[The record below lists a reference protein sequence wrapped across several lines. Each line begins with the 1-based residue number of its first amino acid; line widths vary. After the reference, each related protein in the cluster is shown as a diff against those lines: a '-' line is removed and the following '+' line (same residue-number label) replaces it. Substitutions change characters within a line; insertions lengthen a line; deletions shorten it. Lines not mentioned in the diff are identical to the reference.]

1 MNNSKIKATSIKK
14 QDTLINAR
22 KQTNVDDK
30 KVSFSFSD
38 FQTHSININNFNNYY
53 FNVESSRNAVS
64 DFFSIISGISNLDLK
79 ELFSNATKKEYHLN
93 KLYDEEVISRIEYVL
108 MDGYSFPKERIDEF
122 EHLYF
127 EFQISDGKRV
137 ICYIV
142 DNVICPLFIDCNHMI
157 CRESS
162 RNIKSKSLY
171 KVPSS
176 FHKLGEKALSIQEK
190 NNSEYIKEIINEYQ
204 INNDMTSDEI
214 IDLLSEIV
222 N

>member
-1 MNNSKIKATSIKK
+1 MNNSRIRATSIKK

-38 FQTHSININNFNNYY
+38 FQTHSININGFNNYY
-53 FNVESSRNAVS
+53 FNVESSRNAVP
-64 DFFSIISGISNLDLK
+64 DFFTIISGISNLDLK
-79 ELFSNATKKEYHLN
+79 ELFSSSTKREYHLN
-93 KLYDEEVISRIEYVL
+93 KLCDEEVVSRIEYVL
-108 MDGYSFPKERIDEF
+108 VNGYSFPKERIDEF

-157 CRESS
+157 CMKSS
-162 RNIKSKSLY
+162 RNIKSKALY
-171 KVPSS
+171 KVHSS
-176 FHKLGEKALSIQEK
+176 FHKLSDKDLSIQEK
-190 NNSEYIKEIINEYQ
+190 NNSEYIKEIISEYR
-204 INNDMTSDEI
+204 INNDMISDEI
-214 IDLLSEIV
+214 IDLLSEII